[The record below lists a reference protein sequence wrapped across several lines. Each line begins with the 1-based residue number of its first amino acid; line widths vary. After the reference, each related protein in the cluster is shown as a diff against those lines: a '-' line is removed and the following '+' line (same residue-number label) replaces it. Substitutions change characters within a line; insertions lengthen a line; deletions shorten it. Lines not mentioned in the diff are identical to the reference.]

1 MNKKAAIGMTLLQE
15 IPRILLTIFVTL
27 SIVFLISSF
36 SKTEVK
42 TFSVETNLMIQRIV
56 FLEAIS
62 YYDQDIN
69 RIYPGIIDVEKFQAA
84 DFDARLSKSIFYSER
99 NSWIGAKLYLQPMDY
114 GFRNI
119 ERYYN
124 EDYYKLK
131 EPLLGFKGIGG
142 VDRNTQEL
150 FVLAIDQFGT
160 KHPSKLTI
168 DVIMSRS

>member
-15 IPRILLTIFVTL
+15 IPRILLTVFVTL

-42 TFSVETNLMIQRIV
+42 TFSAETNLMIQRIV
-56 FLEAIS
+56 FSEAIS
-62 YYDQDIN
+62 YYDNDIN
-69 RIYPGIIDVEKFQAA
+69 SLYPGIIDVEKFSAA
-84 DFDARLSKSIFYSER
+84 DFDAKISKNIFYGER
-99 NSWIGAKLYLQPMDY
+99 NSWVGAKLHLQPMDY
-114 GFRNI
+114 GFMNI

-124 EDYYKLK
+124 EDYYKRK
-131 EPLLGFKGIGG
+131 EVLLGFEGIGG
-142 VDRNTQEL
+142 VDRNTQHL

-160 KHPSKLTI
+160 HPSKLTI